1 MDTSRRKTIKQLSAG
16 LAATGLFGLSAGTF
30 SACAGD
36 TKKTTEK
43 MANTPMS
50 PKEPFFKISLAQ
62 WSLHNSFFGDI
73 LKSGDFGAF
82 GRALMTD
89 PDSVLQGELNPID
102 FPAIAKKEYGIDAV
116 EFVNTFYFNKAKNMD
131 YLKDLKGRCDGEG
144 VQPVLIMCD
153 ALGDLGD
160 SDDAKRKAAVENHYQ
175 WVEAA
180 KFLGCHAIRVNAA
193 GQGTAEEVK
202 AAAVNGLGMLTEF
215 GKANGI
221 NIIVEN
227 HGSYS
232 SNGAWLADVMK
243 QVNSPFC
250 GTLPDFGNFC
260 ITRDANNYR
269 KCVEEYDRYK
279 GMAELMPYAK
289 GISAKTHDFDENGN
303 EIHTDF
309 KRMLQI
315 AKDAGYTGYVDIE
328 YEGQALSE
336 PDGIRA
342 TKALLEKVGKEL
354 A

>member
-1 MDTSRRKTIKQLSAG
+1 MDTSRRKTIKQLSTG
-16 LAATGLFGLSAGTF
+16 LATAGVFGLSASTF
-30 SACAGD
+30 SCAND
-36 TKKTTEK
+36 TTKTTEK
-43 MANTPMS
+43 MAEKVMA
-50 PKEPFFKISLAQ
+50 PKAPFFKISLAQ
-62 WSLHNSFFGDI
+62 WSLHNSFFGDA
-73 LKSGDFGAF
+73 LKNGDFQGF
-82 GRALMTD
+82 FKALMTD
-89 PDSVLQGELNPID
+89 SDSVLQGTINPID
-102 FPAIAKKEYGIDAV
+102 FPAIAKKEYGVDAV

-160 SDDAKRKAAVENHYQ
+160 LDDAKRKAAVENHYQ

-193 GQGTAEEVK
+193 GKGTADEVK
-202 AAAVNGLGMLTEF
+202 AAAVNGLGSLTEF

-232 SNGAWLADVMK
+232 SNGAWLASVMK
-243 QVNSPFC
+243 EVNSPFC

-260 ITRDANNYR
+260 IERTPDYS
-269 KCVEEYDRYK
+269 KCLEEYDRYK
-279 GMAELMPYAK
+279 GMEELMPYAK
-289 GISAKTHDFDENGN
+289 GISAKAHDFDENGN

-309 KRMLQI
+309 KRMLTI
-315 AKDAGYTGYVDIE
+315 AKNAGYTGYIDIE
-328 YEGQALSE
+328 YEGKKLSE

-342 TKALLEKVGKEL
+342 TKALLERVGKEL
-354 A
+354 G

>member
-1 MDTSRRKTIKQLSAG
+1 MDTSRRKTIKQLSTG
-16 LAATGLFGLSAGTF
+16 LATAGLFGLSASTF
-30 SACAGD
+30 SCAND
-36 TKKTTEK
+36 SAKTTEK
-43 MANTPMS
+43 MAKPAVT

-62 WSLHNSFFGDI
+62 WSLHNSFFGAGI
-73 LKSGDFGAF
+73 KGGFGAF
-82 GRALMTD
+82 GKALMTD

-102 FPAIAKKEYGIDAV
+102 FPAIARKEYGLDAI
-116 EFVNTFYFNKAKNMD
+116 EYVNTFYFNKAKNMA

-144 VQPVLIMCD
+144 VQSVLIMCD

-160 SDDAKRKAAVENHYQ
+160 LDDAKRKAAVENHYQ

-193 GQGTAEEVK
+193 GKGTAEEVK
-202 AAAVNGLGMLTEF
+202 AAAVNGLGSLTEF

-260 ITRDANNYR
+260 ITRDTADYR
-269 KCVEEYDRYK
+269 KCLEEYDRYK
-279 GMAELMPYAK
+279 GMEELMPYAK
-289 GISAKTHDFDENGN
+289 GISAKAHDFDENGN

-309 KRMLQI
+309 RRMLQI
-315 AKDAGYTGYVDIE
+315 AKDAGYTGYIDIE
-328 YEGQALSE
+328 YEGQSLSE

-342 TKALLEKVGKEL
+342 TKALLERVGKEL
-354 A
+354 G

>member
-1 MDTSRRKTIKQLSAG
+1 MDTSRRKTIKQLSTG
-16 LAATGLFGLSAGTF
+16 FAAAGLFGLSASTF
-30 SACAGD
+30 SCASD
-36 TKKTTEK
+36 AAKTTEK
-43 MANTPMS
+43 VAKTVIT

-73 LKSGDFGAF
+73 LKSGDFAAF
-82 GRALMTD
+82 GKALMTD
-89 PDSVLQGELNPID
+89 PDSILQGELNPID
-102 FPAIAKKEYGIDAV
+102 FPAIAKKEYGVDAV

-160 SDDAKRKAAVENHYQ
+160 LDDAKRKAAVENHYQ

-193 GQGTAEEVK
+193 GTGTADEVR

-227 HGSYS
+227 HGGYS
-232 SNGAWLADVMK
+232 SNGAWLASVMQ

-260 ITRDANNYR
+260 ITRGENYT
-269 KCVEEYDRYK
+269 CTEEYDRYK
-279 GMAELMPYAK
+279 GTAELMPFAK
-289 GISAKTHDFDENGN
+289 GVSAKTHDFDADGN
-303 EIHTDF
+303 ETSTDF
-309 KRMLQI
+309 RKMLKI
-315 AKDAGYTGYVDIE
+315 VKDAGYTGYIDIE
-328 YEGQALSE
+328 YEGRTLSE

-342 TKALLEKVGKEL
+342 TKALLEKVGMEL

>member
-1 MDTSRRKTIKQLSAG
+1 MDTSRRKTIKQLSTG
-16 LAATGLFGLSAGTF
+16 LAATGLFGLSASTF
-30 SACAGD
+30 SCASD
-36 TKKTTEK
+36 AAKTTEK
-43 MANTPMS
+43 VAKTVIA

-73 LKSGDFGAF
+73 LKSGDFAAF
-82 GRALMTD
+82 GKALMTD

-102 FPAIAKKEYGIDAV
+102 FPAIAKKEYGVNAV

-160 SDDAKRKAAVENHYQ
+160 LDDGKRKAAVENHYQ

-193 GQGTAEEVK
+193 GTGTADEVK
-202 AAAVNGLGMLTEF
+202 AAAVNGLGALTEF

-221 NIIVEN
+221 SIIVEN
-227 HGSYS
+227 HGGHS
-232 SNGAWLADVMK
+232 SNGAWLAAVMQ
-243 QVNSPFC
+243 QVNNPFC

-260 ITRDANNYR
+260 ITRGDGY

-279 GMAELMPYAK
+279 GTAELMPFAK
-289 GISAKTHDFDENGN
+289 GVSAKTHDFDADGN
-303 EIHTDF
+303 ETSTDF
-309 KRMLQI
+309 RKMLKI
-315 AKDAGYTGYVDIE
+315 VKDAGYTGYIDIE
-328 YEGQALSE
+328 YEGRTLSE

>member
-1 MDTSRRKTIKQLSAG
+1 MDTSRRKTIKQLSTG
-16 LAATGLFGLSAGTF
+16 LATAGLFGLSTSTF
-30 SACAGD
+30 SCASED
-36 TKKTTEK
+36 AKTTEK
-43 MANTPMS
+43 MAKTATT

-73 LKSGDFGAF
+73 LKSGDFAAF
-82 GRALMTD
+82 GKALMTD

-102 FPAIAKKEYGIDAV
+102 FPAIAKKEYGVDAV

-144 VQPVLIMCD
+144 VTPVLIMCD

-160 SDDAKRKAAVENHYQ
+160 LDDTKRKAAVENHYQ

-193 GQGTAEEVK
+193 GTGTAEEVK
-202 AAAVNGLGMLTEF
+202 KAAVNGLGSLTEF
-215 GKANGI
+215 GKANGV

-227 HGSYS
+227 HGGYS
-232 SNGAWLADVMK
+232 SNGAWLASVMEA
-243 QVNSPFC
+243 VNSPFC

-260 ITRDANNYR
+260 ITRGENYTC
-269 KCVEEYDRYK
+269 KEEYDRYK
-279 GMAELMPYAK
+279 GTAELMPFAK
-289 GISAKTHDFDENGN
+289 GVSAKAHDFDENGE

-309 KRMLQI
+309 RKMLKI
-315 AKDAGYTGYVDIE
+315 VKDAGYTGYIDIE
-328 YEGQALSE
+328 YEGRKLSE

-342 TKALLEKVGKEL
+342 TKALLEKVGREL